1 MDSMEWFLGS
11 VAVLTAVLLVGLDTV
26 RFLQRYRVR
35 LGRLLKNLTLTER
48 IEIDLGAWLAVTVIL
63 GMNTWYFNESDVG
76 MMAALLLAYIVCD
89 VINSVPL
96 GWWIL
101 WKARQSER
109 LDSGIVPELRRTFCY
124 FSIILSIGS
133 VCERGDAEGSGEL
146 KEGERDVFKRTG
158 GNFGIG
164 GGMGISSHRG
174 SFLLSY
180 TFVLSETDR
189 EGENRNGGCSFFYC
203 SRVGD
208 RSTF

>member
-26 RFLQRYRVR
+26 RSLQRYRVR

-76 MMAALLLAYIVCD
+76 MTAALLLAYIVCD

-101 WKARQSER
+101 RKARQSER

-124 FSIILSIGS
+124 FSIILSIGL
-133 VCERGDAEGSGEL
+133 RP
-146 KEGERDVFKRTG
+146 
-158 GNFGIG
+158 
-164 GGMGISSHRG
+164 
-174 SFLLSY
+174 LLLQECLRP
-180 TFVLSETDR
+180 V
-189 EGENRNGGCSFFYC
+189 
-203 SRVGD
+203 
-208 RSTF
+208 

>member
-1 MDSMEWFLGS
+1 MSL
-11 VAVLTAVLLVGLDTV
+11 VAAVLPVCLFCG
-26 RFLQRYRVR
+26 QRIR
-35 LGRLLKNLTLTER
+35 
-48 IEIDLGAWLAVTVIL
+48 
-63 GMNTWYFNESDVG
+63 
-76 MMAALLLAYIVCD
+76 
-89 VINSVPL
+89 
-96 GWWIL
+96 L
-101 WKARQSER
+101 WKR
-109 LDSGIVPELRRTFCY
+109 
-124 FSIILSIGS
+124 
-133 VCERGDAEGSGEL
+133 DAEGSGEL
-146 KEGERDVFKRTG
+146 KEGDRDVFKRTG

>member
-11 VAVLTAVLLVGLDTV
+11 VAVLTAVLLVGLDTG
-26 RFLQRYRVR
+26 RSLQRYRVR
-35 LGRLLKNLTLTER
+35 LGRFLKNLTLTER

-76 MMAALLLAYIVCD
+76 MMAALLLAYIVCG

-124 FSIILSIGS
+124 FSIILSMGATTA
-133 VCERGDAEGSGEL
+133 VA
-146 KEGERDVFKRTG
+146 TG
-158 GNFGIG
+158 MAAASLI
-164 GGMGISSHRG
+164 
-174 SFLLSY
+174 
-180 TFVLSETDR
+180 FVR
-189 EGENRNGGCSFFYC
+189 WIAGW
-203 SRVGD
+203 
-208 RSTF
+208 

>member
-26 RFLQRYRVR
+26 RSLQRYRVR

-76 MMAALLLAYIVCD
+76 MMAALLLAYIVCG
-89 VINSVPL
+89 VINGVPL

-124 FSIILSIGS
+124 FSIILSMGAATA
-133 VCERGDAEGSGEL
+133 VA
-146 KEGERDVFKRTG
+146 TG
-158 GNFGIG
+158 MAAASLI
-164 GGMGISSHRG
+164 
-174 SFLLSY
+174 
-180 TFVLSETDR
+180 FVR
-189 EGENRNGGCSFFYC
+189 WMAGR
-203 SRVGD
+203 
-208 RSTF
+208 

>member
-26 RFLQRYRVR
+26 RSLQRYRVR

-76 MMAALLLAYIVCD
+76 MMAALLLAYIVCG
-89 VINSVPL
+89 VINGVPF

-109 LDSGIVPELRRTFCY
+109 LDSGIVPELRRDFYY
-124 FSIILSIGS
+124 FSIILSMGGYDRCCYGNGCGQSDFCKMDGRAVKEKPLHVPCRGS
-133 VCERGDAEGSGEL
+133 VAGVLVLWTEDPFVEEGMR
-146 KEGERDVFKRTG
+146 KDPA
-158 GNFGIG
+158 N
-164 GGMGISSHRG
+164 
-174 SFLLSY
+174 
-180 TFVLSETDR
+180 
-189 EGENRNGGCSFFYC
+189 
-203 SRVGD
+203 
-208 RSTF
+208 

>member
-109 LDSGIVPELRRTFCY
+109 LDSGIVPELR
-124 FSIILSIGS
+124 
-133 VCERGDAEGSGEL
+133 
-146 KEGERDVFKRTG
+146 
-158 GNFGIG
+158 
-164 GGMGISSHRG
+164 
-174 SFLLSY
+174 
-180 TFVLSETDR
+180 
-189 EGENRNGGCSFFYC
+189 
-203 SRVGD
+203 
-208 RSTF
+208 

>member
-26 RFLQRYRVR
+26 RSLQRYRVR

-76 MMAALLLAYIVCD
+76 MMAALLLAYIVCG
-89 VINSVPL
+89 VINGVPL

-124 FSIILSIGS
+124 FFHHF
-133 VCERGDAEGSGEL
+133 VH
-146 KEGERDVFKRTG
+146 G
-158 GNFGIG
+158 GL
-164 GGMGISSHRG
+164 RP
-174 SFLLSY
+174 LLLQEWLRP
-180 TFVLSETDR
+180 V
-189 EGENRNGGCSFFYC
+189 
-203 SRVGD
+203 
-208 RSTF
+208 

>member
-26 RFLQRYRVR
+26 RSLQRYRVR

-76 MMAALLLAYIVCD
+76 MTAALLLAYIVCG

-109 LDSGIVPELRRTFCY
+109 LDSGIVPELRRTFAIFHHSVHGGYDRCCCRNGCGQSD
-124 FSIILSIGS
+124 FCQMDGWAVKEKPLHVPCRGS
-133 VCERGDAEGSGEL
+133 AAGEL
-146 KEGERDVFKRTG
+146 VLWTGDPFVEEGMRKDPA
-158 GNFGIG
+158 
-164 GGMGISSHRG
+164 
-174 SFLLSY
+174 
-180 TFVLSETDR
+180 D
-189 EGENRNGGCSFFYC
+189 
-203 SRVGD
+203 
-208 RSTF
+208 